1 MTACDPR
8 DLRDYPRANPG
19 PNYWGHLAKKR
30 GIWIESRF
38 LLLLFLG
45 SWRGHMYDTILCPR
59 WMEEPGDQGLVT
71 CVAAGE
77 ARMGVS
83 STSIKPD
90 GLCWKQQS
98 SQIASGRR
106 RGCDKAGIPHAGH
119 LQLIHLRTCMR
130 TVLTLGSPGGIV
142 DLEGKVLDGP
152 PCSSTR
158 PVSGAIGRS
167 FGRSDDVVRERTVV
181 S

>member
-1 MTACDPR
+1 MD
-8 DLRDYPRANPG
+8 G
-19 PNYWGHLAKKR
+19 G
-30 GIWIESRF
+30 
-38 LLLLFLG
+38 
-45 SWRGHMYDTILCPR
+45 
-59 WMEEPGDQGLVT
+59 PGDQGLVT

-90 GLCWKQQS
+90 GLCWKQQPTLKS
-98 SQIASGRR
+98 IASGRR

-119 LQLIHLRTCMR
+119 LQLIHLRT
-130 TVLTLGSPGGIV
+130 LTLGSPGGIV
-142 DLEGKVLDGP
+142 DVEGKVLDGP
-152 PCSSTR
+152 PRSSTR